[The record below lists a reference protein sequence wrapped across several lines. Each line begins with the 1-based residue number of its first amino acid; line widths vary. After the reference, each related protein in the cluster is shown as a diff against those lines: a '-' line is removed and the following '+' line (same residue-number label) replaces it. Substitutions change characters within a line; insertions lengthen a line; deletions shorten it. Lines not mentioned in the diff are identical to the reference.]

1 MLSNSAFE
9 GNNNAYLFDDGPETV
24 LLDTGDWLEATRTQ
38 LEDALDGHGVAI
50 ADIDRILLTHWHHD
64 HTGLA
69 GEIQSQSGA
78 DVYVHAEDAP
88 LVAGDDDAW
97 AAFHDRQERYFEE
110 WEIPEPKRAELRDRM
125 VDPATL
131 DAPTVTRM
139 TDGDTFAVNGHDLRV
154 VHASGHAA
162 GLCMFEATIDGEDVV
177 FTGDALLPEYTP
189 NVGGADVRVRNPL
202 EKYLRALRRIA
213 DAEYSRAWPGH
224 RDPIDDPTARAE
236 HIARH
241 HEERAWRVL
250 TALDESGPLDAW
262 AVSAE
267 LFGELSGIHI
277 LHGPGEAYAHLEH
290 LTRAG
295 AVVAEGRTYRIAERA
310 SDALD
315 RRTDQRWELGGD
327 SGG

>member
-24 LLDTGDWLEATRTQ
+24 LLDTGDWMEATRTQ
-38 LEDALDGHGVAI
+38 LTDALDSHGVSV

-69 GEIQSQSGA
+69 GEIQAASGA
-78 DVYVHAEDAP
+78 DVFVHAEDAP
-88 LVAGDDDAW
+88 LVGGDDDAW
-97 AAFHDRQERYFEE
+97 AAFHDAQERYFEE
-110 WEIPEPKRAELRDRM
+110 WGIPEPKRAELRDRM
-125 VDPATL
+125 VDPTTL
-131 DAPTVTRM
+131 DAPEVTPM
-139 TDGDTFAVNGHDLRV
+139 SDGDTFTVNGRDLRV
-154 VHASGHAA
+154 VHTSGHAA
-162 GLCMFEATIDGEDVV
+162 GLCMFETTLDGSDVV

-189 NVGGADVRVRNPL
+189 NVGGADVRVRKPL

-213 DAEYSRAWPGH
+213 DAGYSRAWPGH

-250 TALDESGPLDAW
+250 TALDESGPLDPW

-290 LTRAG
+290 LARTG
-295 AVVAEGRTYRIAERA
+295 AVVAERRTYRIAERA

-315 RRTDQRWELGGD
+315 RRTDQRWELD
-327 SGG
+327 V